1 MSTWETSHTHTH
13 TLTKQGPCGWNVFCW
28 WVFKNGLVMH
38 YIYNRTCLLSLCHSL
53 VYVCLAAFFLI
64 FSLLSLFCS
73 SPLPPHPPP
82 LPQKRKLIFSNQF
95 FSLNVACVCV
105 CVALMLEKFVFV
117 FTCFDASLLC
127 YQFSPPESTR
137 CFFFLFH
144 LVRSAQCV
152 GLSVCQ
158 LWWMTVYL
166 SQSSSHINSSPDSPA
181 VTAIVVNWI
190 HTAFLILHL

>member
-1 MSTWETSHTHTH
+1 MSVSLHFSSFSHS
-13 TLTKQGPCGWNVFCW
+13 
-28 WVFKNGLVMH
+28 
-38 YIYNRTCLLSLCHSL
+38 CLSFVPHPFLLILLLFLRRESSS
-53 VYVCLAAFFLI
+53 FLI
-64 FSLLSLFCS
+64 NSF
-73 SPLPPHPPP
+73 HWTW
-82 LPQKRKLIFSNQF
+82 R
-95 FSLNVACVCV
+95 VCV

>member
-1 MSTWETSHTHTH
+1 MSTWETSHMHTH

-38 YIYNRTCLLSLCHSL
+38 YIYNRTCLLSLCRSL

-105 CVALMLEKFVFV
+105 CVLRWCSRSLYL
-117 FTCFDASLLC
+117 CLHASTPLC
-127 YQFSPPESTR
+127 CVINLVHLNPLAA
-137 CFFFLFH
+137 FFFYFTL
-144 LVRSAQCV
+144 CV
-152 GLSVCQ
+152 QLSVWVCLCVSYDEWLCIYHKAVAILTPRPTPQ
-158 LWWMTVYL
+158 LWQLLW
-166 SQSSSHINSSPDSPA
+166 
-181 VTAIVVNWI
+181 WI
-190 HTAFLILHL
+190 EFTLPF